1 MARCARWKIIEVTKL
16 KPKEQRGNTNACLDI
31 VDIDSSIVS
40 MSVLSYSSIFVYGDL
55 LFRLSCLEVIP
66 EKLSVL
72 ITYPWRKPYQN

>member
-1 MARCARWKIIEVTKL
+1 MTKL
-16 KPKEQRGNTNACLDI
+16 KPKEQGGNTNACLDI

-55 LFRLSCLEVIP
+55 LFRLCLEVIP

-72 ITYPWRKPYQN
+72 DTYPWRKPYQN